1 MQSCISMIGI
11 SFCLSDRC
19 SSKVEFLAHLRAE
32 RSIAKKGGL
41 AMLSQEEITRIK
53 ELRNQGMSL
62 TDIARELCANLHRG
76 KNAVNG
82 KRLYELMSKRSQLG
96 YSMRTLQRYI
106 RKIKRELHQDK
117 VASVAGIL
125 G

>member
-1 MQSCISMIGI
+1 MTEI

-19 SSKVEFLAHLRAE
+19 FSKVEFLEHLRAK

-62 TDIARELCANLHRG
+62 TDIARELGHTWRKWEGSDGVRRATFRRRHCKPERNRNMIMRELCAN
-76 KNAVNG
+76 
-82 KRLYELMSKRSQLG
+82 
-96 YSMRTLQRYI
+96 
-106 RKIKRELHQDK
+106 LHQDK
-117 VASVAGIL
+117 VASVVGIL